1 MKPAPSSQDTDIL
14 STNLLSRLGLKL
26 SFLINCVV
34 MIATGNTDAIITYY
48 EWLSSLLLLC
58 GYPYKSLI
66 LPAVASC

>member
-1 MKPAPSSQDTDIL
+1 
-14 STNLLSRLGLKL
+14 
-26 SFLINCVV
+26 

-48 EWLSSLLLLC
+48 EWLSPLLFLC